1 MRINSREWIDQGL
14 TFDISWLEL
23 KELLRKKVGNYKV
36 TRKPHNST
44 FQDKECFSAQISTV
58 VQEEIP
64 GSRLFY
70 YQMSFNFS
78 YHVGTLYSI
87 IICILLLICLN
98 IYRVIGDLNFWP
110 RN

>member
-87 IICILLLICLN
+87 IICILLLI
-98 IYRVIGDLNFWP
+98 
-110 RN
+110 